1 MRTPCDSDAST
12 IIPTAEVAMA
22 AEVVEEEE
30 GLPLLAH
37 LFLRKAYAR
46 EHACFVLPLRRCFF
60 AIAADTI
67 VDYIY
72 AKTRH

>member
-1 MRTPCDSDAST
+1 MTTPCDSDAPM
-12 IIPTAEVAMA
+12 IIPIAEVAMV

-37 LFLRKAYAR
+37 LSLRKAYAI
-46 EHACFVLPLRRCFF
+46 EHACFVLPLRRRFF
-60 AIAADTI
+60 AIAVDTI

-72 AKTRH
+72 AKTRY